1 MQAKRSNRFRDG
13 HFAGPTDSLGPTA
26 GTHQV
31 LGGLIFAK
39 ATEGH
44 PDTDISHIMGKL
56 HAQRI
61 G

>member
-1 MQAKRSNRFRDG
+1 MESFIIERRLCGLALTDG
-13 HFAGPTDSLGPTA
+13 SGPTA